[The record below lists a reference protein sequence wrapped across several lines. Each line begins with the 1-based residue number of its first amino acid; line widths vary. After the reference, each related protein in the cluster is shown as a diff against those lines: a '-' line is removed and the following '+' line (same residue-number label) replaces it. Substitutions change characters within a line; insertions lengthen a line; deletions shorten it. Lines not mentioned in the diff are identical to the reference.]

1 MPKTVSE
8 AVATARRLEA
18 VEAAHKRLQTG
29 RNADEPLAAAV
40 THVPAGWEDT
50 LHRLTIQV
58 ERLVEEVTTLKKEP
72 VEEPRRVEQPMTLLS
87 AHVWEAIKPAGDSKL
102 HDASHGVV
110 TADGS
115 ALTLV
120 GQANVLVS
128 VGGLVRR
135 HCVLVAQ
142 SLTQE
147 CILGADFLVAND
159 CIIDYH
165 SKTLLAGG
173 QLVPIH
179 CREQY
184 QPVNVACTCGVEI
197 MEDIFIPKQCEMLIP
212 VRLTRHKNIPDAVDG
227 FCGLLEPESQ
237 FMERHRLAVAH
248 SISRNKK
255 GVTMAQA
262 MNPNPTAVKIHKG
275 EKVGK
280 LQIVDEHQCVCVVN
294 APVTNAGERE
304 ELRELLHRFS
314 DVIISVSDTD
324 IGRTDMVQHSIDT
337 PNSKLIKQGPL
348 RLPFHHHLQ
357 ESPGRMLTPFQELM
371 NPWMETAT
379 IARVLVN
386 EFISRFG
393 APTHLHTDQG
403 RSFESS
409 LIKEI
414 CRLMGIV
421 KTRTTPYHPQ
431 SDGMIERFN
440 RTLLSMLRMAAV
452 DDETN
457 WDLRIPCLMLAYRT
471 SIHEATKHTPFSL
484 MFGRE
489 VQLHI
494 DVMYGLPSGT
504 EQPANVPLFVKD
516 LRKWMS
522 EAYERVRSH
531 LSSEQR
537 RYKQLYDVKVAG
549 KPFTRGSKVW
559 LNNPVVPRG
568 QSRKLHRFWKGP
580 YTVVDVWDNCV
591 YKIKQDAVPHKQHT
605 VHFDRLKP
613 YVERVLQECGTG
625 SSQGDELDMMVL
637 PLQDPQ
643 EATPPSAHVNGE
655 AVEPLAEADE
665 QAQDI
670 APPTDN
676 IRRSTRQRWPP
687 ERLGTWVYF

>member
-1 MPKTVSE
+1 
-8 AVATARRLEA
+8 
-18 VEAAHKRLQTG
+18 
-29 RNADEPLAAAV
+29 
-40 THVPAGWEDT
+40 
-50 LHRLTIQV
+50 
-58 ERLVEEVTTLKKEP
+58 
-72 VEEPRRVEQPMTLLS
+72 
-87 AHVWEAIKPAGDSKL
+87 
-102 HDASHGVV
+102 
-110 TADGS
+110 
-115 ALTLV
+115 
-120 GQANVLVS
+120 
-128 VGGLVRR
+128 
-135 HCVLVAQ
+135 
-142 SLTQE
+142 
-147 CILGADFLVAND
+147 
-159 CIIDYH
+159 
-165 SKTLLAGG
+165 
-173 QLVPIH
+173 
-179 CREQY
+179 
-184 QPVNVACTCGVEI
+184 
-197 MEDIFIPKQCEMLIP
+197 
-212 VRLTRHKNIPDAVDG
+212 
-227 FCGLLEPESQ
+227 
-237 FMERHRLAVAH
+237 
-248 SISRNKK
+248 
-255 GVTMAQA
+255 
-262 MNPNPTAVKIHKG
+262 
-275 EKVGK
+275 
-280 LQIVDEHQCVCVVN
+280 
-294 APVTNAGERE
+294 
-304 ELRELLHRFS
+304 
-314 DVIISVSDTD
+314 
-324 IGRTDMVQHSIDT
+324 
-337 PNSKLIKQGPL
+337 
-348 RLPFHHHLQ
+348 
-357 ESPGRMLTPFQELM
+357 MLTPFQELM

-643 EATPPSAHVNGE
+643 EATPPSAHVDGE

>member
-1 MPKTVSE
+1 MLVVGDYFTKWTE
-8 AVATARRLEA
+8 AF
-18 VEAAHKRLQTG
+18 
-29 RNADEPLAAAV
+29 P
-40 THVPAGWEDT
+40 
-50 LHRLTIQV
+50 
-58 ERLVEEVTTLKKEP
+58 
-72 VEEPRRVEQPMTLLS
+72 
-87 AHVWEAIKPAGDSKL
+87 
-102 HDASHGVV
+102 
-110 TADGS
+110 
-115 ALTLV
+115 
-120 GQANVLVS
+120 
-128 VGGLVRR
+128 
-135 HCVLVAQ
+135 
-142 SLTQE
+142 
-147 CILGADFLVAND
+147 
-159 CIIDYH
+159 
-165 SKTLLAGG
+165 
-173 QLVPIH
+173 
-179 CREQY
+179 
-184 QPVNVACTCGVEI
+184 
-197 MEDIFIPKQCEMLIP
+197 
-212 VRLTRHKNIPDAVDG
+212 IPD
-227 FCGLLEPESQ
+227 
-237 FMERHRLAVAH
+237 
-248 SISRNKK
+248 
-255 GVTMAQA
+255 
-262 MNPNPTAVKIHKG
+262 
-275 EKVGK
+275 
-280 LQIVDEHQCVCVVN
+280 
-294 APVTNAGERE
+294 
-304 ELRELLHRFS
+304 
-314 DVIISVSDTD
+314 
-324 IGRTDMVQHSIDT
+324 
-337 PNSKLIKQGPL
+337 
-348 RLPFHHHLQ
+348 
-357 ESPGRMLTPFQELM
+357 
-371 NPWMETAT
+371 METAT

-393 APTHLHTDQG
+393 APSHLHTDQG

-489 VQLHI
+489 VQLPI

-504 EQPANVPLFVKD
+504 EQPANVPLFVKN

-537 RYKQLYDVKVAG
+537 RHKQLYDVKVAG

-580 YTVVDVWDNCV
+580 YTVVDVWDNCE

-625 SSQGDELDMMVL
+625 GSQGDGKPKEGEAEEEDELDMMVL

-643 EATPPSAHVNGE
+643 EATPPSAHVDGE
-655 AVEPLAEADE
+655 EPGMADNPRDDGKAVEPLAEADEQDE

-676 IRRSTRQRWPP
+676 IRRSTHQRRPP
-687 ERLGTWVYF
+687 ERLGIWVYF